1 MVDSDEELL
10 VEEERRIFWR
20 TAEAANDVVDRYQFF
35 VWLELHVSQMI
46 PHDLALV
53 LFRTSGAN
61 QEMRVEVLN
70 SIPLPP
76 PLRADL
82 SNGWSKWWAGIRE
95 RLARHD
101 RRADVIPLS
110 SAGQDE
116 YARLQ
121 RAGFEELVI
130 HGFDSQSAAGA
141 ETLFVFA
148 LNRRQV
154 ADPRHDSV
162 LFNLDMCL
170 PVLHCAALRAFGG
183 AVAGAASTTV
193 IDLRPIEA
201 DARGLTRRQLQI
213 LAAVRDAKHNA
224 QIGQMLGISA
234 ATVKNHLHIIMRK
247 LHATNRAQAVA
258 EAMARRLIF

>member
-1 MVDSDEELL
+1 MVDDDEEML
-10 VEEERRIFWR
+10 VEEVRRIFWR
-20 TAEAANDVVDRYQFF
+20 TAEAANDIADRYQFF
-35 VWLELHVSQMI
+35 VWLELHLSQMI

-53 LFRTSGAN
+53 LYRTSGAN

-70 SIPLPP
+70 SVPLPP
-76 PLRADL
+76 PLRAEL
-82 SNGWSKWWAGIRE
+82 ANGWSKWWAGIRE

-101 RRADVIPLS
+101 RRAAVVSLRPD
-110 SAGQDE
+110 GQDE

-130 HGFDSQSAAGA
+130 HGFDSPSAAGA

-154 ADPRHDSV
+154 ADPRHDTV
-162 LFNLDMCL
+162 LANLDMCL
-170 PVLHCAALRAFGG
+170 PVLHCAAVRAFGG
-183 AVAGAASTTV
+183 PVAGMSPSTV
-193 IDLRPIEA
+193 IDLRPLEA
-201 DARGLTRRQLQI
+201 DAVGLTRRQLQI

-234 ATVKNHLHIIMRK
+234 ATVKNHLHVIMRK
-247 LHATNRAQAVA
+247 LHATNRAQVVA